1 MFHRKHAIERW
12 YNFPPCL
19 ISVSALPSKTR
30 NTEITS
36 LHLDIVRCFANK
48 HKTRAAER
56 HCRMTNYELLLW
68 LVEVRSYNI
77 RHNRMLHEYPEV
89 TRGQQSITFLWC
101 DIAMSHHKHCDISSR
116 PKYTL
121 WVKKTDS
128 CPQLHQISTDLH
140 TFFTDG
146 LRSKFATC
154 LNVPPQKTTP

>member
-36 LHLDIVRCFANK
+36 LHLIIVRCFANK

-101 DIAMSHHKHCDISSR
+101 DIAMSHRKHCDISSR

-121 WVKKTDS
+121 WVKKKQTLAHNFTKYQLIFILFSLMDS
-128 CPQLHQISTDLH
+128 VVNLQQIH
-140 TFFTDG
+140 
-146 LRSKFATC
+146 
-154 LNVPPQKTTP
+154 V